1 MSTGEQRLSLGYSP
15 CPNDTYVFY
24 GLVHGKIAGAPSFS
38 QVLEDIETLNGM
50 AAQGR
55 LDVVKVSFHALGHLR
70 ADYSLLHAGGALGR
84 GCGPMV
90 IAREEIP
97 AGELAS
103 HRLAIPGQMTT
114 AALLVRLYCPE
125 LQHVQV
131 LPFHRIMEAVRD
143 GEVDAGVII
152 HESRFT
158 YASYGLN
165 KVVDLGEWWEQT
177 TGHAIP
183 LGGIAARRRLGA
195 SRVGEIDRSLRAS
208 VEYAHAHASQV
219 RDYVAA
225 HAQEMD
231 PEVMA
236 AHIDLYVNEYTLDY
250 GAEGEAAIHHLMDR
264 AARAGILPL
273 TDTPLFIE

>member
-1 MSTGEQRLSLGYSP
+1 MSASDRLSLGYSP

-24 GLVHGKIAGAPSFS
+24 ALVHGKIAGAPSFTE
-38 QVLEDIETLNGM
+38 VLEDIETLNGM
-50 AAQGR
+50 AADER

-70 ADYSLLHAGGALGR
+70 DDYGLLHSGGALGR

-90 IAREEIP
+90 ISREEIP
-97 AGELAS
+97 ASELAS
-103 HRLAIPGQMTT
+103 YRVAIPGQMTT
-114 AALLVRLYCPE
+114 AALLVRLFCPE
-125 LQHVQV
+125 LQHVQI

-158 YASYGLN
+158 YPEYGLR
-165 KVVDLGEWWEQT
+165 KVVDLGQWWEQT

-183 LGGIAARRRLGA
+183 LGGIAARRGLGA
-195 SRVGEIDRSLRAS
+195 SRVRDIDRSLRAS

-250 GAEGEAAIHHLMDR
+250 GTEGEAAIHHLIDR
-264 AARAGILPL
+264 AAEAGILPV

>member
-1 MSTGEQRLSLGYSP
+1 
-15 CPNDTYVFY
+15 
-24 GLVHGKIAGAPSFS
+24 VHGKIAGAPPFS
-38 QVLEDIETLNGM
+38 EVLEDIETLNGM
-50 AAQGR
+50 AADEL

-70 ADYSLLHAGGALGR
+70 ADYCLLHSGGALGR

-103 HRLAIPGQMTT
+103 CRLAIPGQMTT
-114 AALLVRLYCPE
+114 AALLVRLFCPGLE
-125 LQHVQV
+125 RPRI

-158 YASYGLN
+158 YPKYGLH
-165 KVVDLGEWWEQT
+165 KVVDLGEWWEHS

-183 LGGIAARRRLGA
+183 LGGIAARRSLGA
-195 SRVGEIDRSLRAS
+195 SRVHDIDRSLRAS
-208 VEYAHAHASQV
+208 VEYAHAHTSQV

-250 GAEGEAAIHHLMDR
+250 GTEGEAAIRHLMDR
-264 AARAGILPL
+264 AAGAGILPD
-273 TDTPLFIE
+273 TDAPLFMERGD

>member
-1 MSTGEQRLSLGYSP
+1 MSAGEDALSLGYSP

-24 GLVHGKIAGAPSFS
+24 GLVHAKIPGVPAFS
-38 QVLEDIETLNGM
+38 EVLEDIETLNGM
-50 AAQGR
+50 AASEQ

-70 ADYSLLHAGGALGR
+70 PAYCLLHAGGALGR

-90 IAREEIP
+90 VARDGVSP
-97 AGELAS
+97 DDLAS
-103 HRLAIPGQMTT
+103 CRLAIPGQMTT
-114 AALLVRLYCPE
+114 AALLVRLFCPE
-125 LQHVQV
+125 ATHLHV
-131 LPFHRIMEAVRD
+131 LPFHHIMEAVRG

-158 YASYGLN
+158 YASHGLRQ
-165 KVVDLGEWWEQT
+165 VVDLGEWWEES

-183 LGGIAARRRLGA
+183 LGGIAARRKLGA
-195 SRVGEIDRSLRAS
+195 PRVQDIDRSLRAS
-208 VEYAHAHASQV
+208 VEYARAHTSQV

-236 AHIDLYVNEYTLDY
+236 AHIDLYVNDHTLDY
-250 GAEGEAAIHHLMDR
+250 GADGEAAIHHLMDR
-264 AARAGILPL
+264 AVDAGVLPAS
-273 TDTPLFIE
+273 DTPLFID

>member
-24 GLVHGKIAGAPSFS
+24 GLVHGKITGAPSFS
-38 QVLEDIETLNGM
+38 QVLDDIETLNGM
-50 AAQGR
+50 AAQER

-70 ADYSLLHAGGALGR
+70 ADYCLLHAGGALGR

-103 HRLAIPGQMTT
+103 YRLAIPGQMTT
-114 AALLVRLYCPE
+114 AALLVRLFCPE
-125 LQHVQV
+125 LEHLQI

-195 SRVGEIDRSLRAS
+195 SRVRDIDRSLRAS
-208 VEYAHAHASQV
+208 VEYAHAHGSQV

-250 GAEGEAAIHHLMDR
+250 GAEGEAAIHHLMNR
-264 AARAGILPL
+264 AARAGILPV